1 MLQGSAFEK
10 TEINK
15 LQNQIDNIDGNDLSE
30 FEP

>member
-15 LQNQIDNIDGNDLSE
+15 LQNQINSIDGSDISE

>member
-15 LQNQIDNIDGNDLSE
+15 LQKQIDNIDGNDLSE